1 MSEVMTQDKVFTEV
15 MKAEN
20 DYWGNS
26 RNRYIQY
33 LEEKHER
40 DALSVITSAERRG
53 EAKGEA
59 KGLAKGKAEIA
70 KNLLSLGVDYETI
83 AKATGLSVA
92 EIESLRDK

>member
-53 EAKGEA
+53 EAKGLAKGLAKGEA
-59 KGLAKGKAEIA
+59 KGLAKGEA
-70 KNLLSLGVDYETI
+70 KG
-83 AKATGLSVA
+83 
-92 EIESLRDK
+92 

>member
-1 MSEVMTQDKVFTEV
+1 MTI
-15 MKAEN
+15 
-20 DYWGNS
+20 WGNS

-40 DALSVITSAERRG
+40 DTLSVITSAERRG
-53 EAKGEA
+53 EAKGLA

-83 AKATGLSVA
+83 IKATGLSVT

>member
-1 MSEVMTQDKVFTEV
+1 MSELMTQDKVFTEV

-53 EAKGEA
+53 EAKGKAE
-59 KGLAKGKAEIA
+59 GKAEIA
-70 KNLLSLGVDYETI
+70 KNLLGLGVDYETI